1 MTTTLTLMRRAVA
14 VFTVGSAA
22 LASAGAQVTQDVP
35 AGRPDAIIDLRTTEG
50 TQLVSGVWRYRD
62 AAIVQVAHHAVG
74 NDLTPSG
81 PPNQTFDIEPHAGA
95 ADFNDSAWHAI
106 GATSLEARRAN
117 GRLSFNWYRINVTVP
132 DRVGNLDPTGGTI
145 VFETVVDDYSEV
157 WVNGKLTPVLGAT
170 GGGVVRG
177 WNAPNRVVL
186 TSDAKPGQR
195 FQLAIFGANAP
206 LSRPPGNYIWIRS
219 ATLDFYR
226 DAQRAV
232 PRDTGGEVKRLDP
245 RVDNIVPRDA
255 VIERLASGFLF
266 TEGPVWHP
274 DGYLLLSDP
283 NANTIYRWTPD
294 GQVSVFRP
302 KSGYAGVDI
311 GEYKQPG
318 SNGLTLDAE
327 GRLNINEHGRRRVV
341 RLERNG
347 VITVLANHY
356 EGKRLNSPNDLVYKS
371 DGTLYFTDPPFGLPK
386 VFDDKRKEL
395 PFSGVY
401 RVVNGHVDLLTR
413 DLTGPNGLA
422 FSPDERLLYVSN
434 WDEQHKVIMRYPV
447 HSDGTLGEGEVFVDA
462 TRSDPGEQAWDGVKV
477 DREGNVYAAG
487 PGGIWI
493 VAPDGTHLG
502 TISAP
507 ETPAN
512 IAWGDEDARTLY
524 MTART
529 GLYRIRLNIAGVRPW
544 PMMRSA
550 RTTP

>member
-1 MTTTLTLMRRAVA
+1 MINNIAFIRRAAASLAAIVA
-14 VFTVGSAA
+14 ISG
-22 LASAGAQVTQDVP
+22 AGAQVTQDVP
-35 AGRPDAIIDLRTTEG
+35 AGRPDAIVDLRTSEG
-50 TQLVSGVWRYRD
+50 AKLVHGAWRYRD
-62 AAIVQVAHHAVG
+62 AQIVAVAHRAVG
-74 NDLTPSG
+74 SDLTPSG
-81 PPNQTFDIEPHAGA
+81 PPNRTFDIEPKAGA
-95 ADFNDSAWHAI
+95 ADFNDSSWEMI
-106 GATSLEARRAN
+106 DATSLEQRRAN

-132 DRVGNLDPTGGTI
+132 HRVGDLDPTGSTI
-145 VFETVVDDYSEV
+145 VFETVVDDYAEI
-157 WVNGKLTPVLGAT
+157 WVNGKLTPALGAT

-177 WNAPNRVVL
+177 WNAPNRLVL
-186 TSDAKPGQR
+186 TKNAKPGES
-195 FQLAIFGANAP
+195 FQLAVFGANAP
-206 LSRPPGNYIWIRS
+206 LSQPPGNYIWIRS

-226 DAQRAV
+226 DANRAIPRAV
-232 PRDTGGEVKRLDP
+232 SGEVKRLDP
-245 RVDNIVPRDA
+245 RVDHIVPRDA
-255 VIERLASGFLF
+255 TIEKLASGFLF

-274 DGYLLLSDP
+274 DGYLLFSDP

-294 GQVSVFRP
+294 GQVSVYRP

-327 GRLNINEHGRRRVV
+327 GRLSINEHGRRRVV

-347 VITVLANHY
+347 LITVLADNY
-356 EGKRLNSPNDLVYKS
+356 EGERLNSPNDLVYKS

-395 PFSGVY
+395 RYSGVY
-401 RVVNGHVDLLTR
+401 RVVNGHADLLIR

-422 FSPDERLLYVSN
+422 FSPDERFLYVSN
-434 WDEQHKVIMRYPV
+434 WDEQRKVIMRYPV
-447 HSDGTLGEGEVFVDA
+447 YTDGALGDGIVFVDA

-512 IAWGDEDARTLY
+512 LAWGDEDARTLY

-529 GLYRIRLNIAGVRPW
+529 ALYRIRLNVAGVRPW
-544 PMMRSA
+544 PMTRTA
-550 RTTP
+550 RTNP

>member
-1 MTTTLTLMRRAVA
+1 MTSLLHYRVQRVAATL
-14 VFTVGSAA
+14 AA
-22 LASAGAQVTQDVP
+22 LTALSTAGAQVTHDVP

-50 TQLVSGVWRYRD
+50 TQLVRGTWRYRD
-62 AAIVQVAHHAVG
+62 AAIVPVAHRAVG
-74 NDLTPSG
+74 PDLKPSG
-81 PPNQTFDIEPHAGA
+81 PANRTFDIEPHAAA
-95 ADFNDSAWHAI
+95 ADFNDAEWEMI
-106 GATSLEARRAN
+106 DATSLEQRRAN
-117 GRLSFNWYRINVTVP
+117 GRLSFNWYRIGLTIP
-132 DRVGNLDPTGGTI
+132 DRVGNLDPTGSTI
-145 VFETVVDDYSEV
+145 VFETVVDDYSEI
-157 WVNGKLTPVLGAT
+157 WVDGKLAPVLGAS

-186 TSDAKPGQR
+186 TSNGKPGQR
-195 FQLAIFGANAP
+195 IQLAIFGANAP
-206 LSRPPGNYIWIRS
+206 LSEPPGNYIWIRS

-232 PRDTGGEVKRLDP
+232 PREVGGEIKRLDA
-245 RVDNIVPRDA
+245 RVDGIVPRDA
-255 VIERLASGFLF
+255 KIEKLASGFLF

-274 DGYLLLSDP
+274 DGFLLLSDP

-327 GRLNINEHGRRRVV
+327 GRLSINEHGRRRVV
-341 RLERNG
+341 RQERNG
-347 VITVLANHY
+347 TITVLAERY
-356 EGKRLNSPNDLVYKS
+356 DGKRLNSPNDLVYKS

-401 RVVNGHVDLLTR
+401 RVVNGKAHLLTR
-413 DLTGPNGLA
+413 DLTGPNGLT
-422 FSPDERLLYVSN
+422 FSPDERFLYVSN
-434 WDEQHKVIMRYPV
+434 WDEQRKVIMRYPV
-447 HSDGTLGEGEVFVDA
+447 RPDGTLGTGTVFVDA

-493 VAPDGTHLG
+493 IAPDGTHLG

-512 IAWGDEDARTLY
+512 LAWGDEDARTLY

-544 PMMRSA
+544 PMTRTA